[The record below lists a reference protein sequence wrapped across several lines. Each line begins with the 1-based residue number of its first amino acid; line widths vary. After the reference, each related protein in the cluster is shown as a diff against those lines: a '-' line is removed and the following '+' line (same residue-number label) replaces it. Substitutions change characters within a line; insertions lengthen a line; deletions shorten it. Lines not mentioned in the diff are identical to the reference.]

1 MNPEEDP
8 EARIRQLENS
18 AAQYGA
24 VELGAGQSGH
34 EGPAPTAPLPPP
46 VYGSPPAYGS
56 PPPYGAPPAHGDP
69 YAAPFGVSYAQGP
82 SKGAPMGLIFGLI
95 AVVVLI
101 IFGTVGVI
109 VWSAMS
115 RVETVMTEPEGSDVA
130 GGGGTVVDEPS
141 GVWPTDIIPSGIPGL
156 PDDEE
161 VVTAAPGAPLSV
173 AGVDEV
179 KTVACNENAVNVS
192 GVNNNITITGHC
204 VSVSVSGVENVVVV
218 DSAETIG
225 ASGFDNRVIYRSGAP
240 LINATGSNVVAQG

>member
-1 MNPEEDP
+1 MNAEEDP

-24 VELGAGQSGH
+24 VELGAGQPGH

-46 VYGSPPAYGS
+46 VYGSPPAYDS
-56 PPPYGAPPAHGDP
+56 PPAYGAPPAYGDP
-69 YAAPFGVSYAQGP
+69 YAVPFGTSFAPGP
-82 SKGAPMGLIFGLI
+82 SKGAPIGLVFGVL
-95 AVVVLI
+95 AVVALIVLGI
-101 IFGTVGVI
+101 GGVI
-109 VWSAMS
+109 AWNVMSA
-115 RVETVMTEPEGSDVA
+115 VETVTTLPEDSDVA
-130 GGGGTVVDEPS
+130 GGGGSVDEPS

-156 PDDEE
+156 PDGEE

-179 KTVACNENAVNVS
+179 KTVACNENTVSVS

-204 VSVSVSGVENVVVV
+204 ISVSVSGVENVVVV

-240 LINATGSNVVAQG
+240 QINATGSNVVAAG